1 MKKIRS
7 YSFWVSLTSAIVI
20 LLQSFGKILGFEIE
34 NSKIENLIMAICGVL
49 VVFGVVVMP
58 NNNSNETF
66 PEETETDD
74 VESE

>member
-7 YSFWVSLTSAIVI
+7 YSFWVSLTSAIII
-20 LLQSFGKILGFEIE
+20 LLQSFGKIFGFEIE

-58 NNNSNETF
+58 NNNSNKTLS
-66 PEETETDD
+66 EEIETDD